1 MTPIGSLPYTFPAPE
16 TDNQGQ
22 GEGRKWTRTPPI
34 RYLPLSK
41 NPPEATEELE
51 SLKKEFEQAKT
62 AALVDFLTVR
72 TDQNVAEIAR
82 SVGDEA
88 PPHRSLLSLEIAS
101 PAVRNFQQ
109 LLPHNASR
117 RDEGVQTMTFTKSLW
132 DEIAG
137 IYQAIIDHPFN
148 RELETGTLPV
158 EKFKFYIQQDA
169 LYLVDFS
176 RALAIVG
183 SKARLPGRI
192 LDFLEFAKNGLVVE
206 RALHEEY
213 FQRFDVAPN
222 VEQAPGCFAYTNY
235 LVATASHRSFEEA
248 VAALLPC
255 FWIYREVGMHIL
267 GQSVLENPYRLW
279 VDTYAG
285 EEFAAAVRRAIDI
298 TDDVAEEAT
307 QEARQR
313 MTEAF
318 VLSSRLEWMFWDSAY
333 RMEAWSP

>member
-1 MTPIGSLPYTFPAPE
+1 
-16 TDNQGQ
+16 
-22 GEGRKWTRTPPI
+22 
-34 RYLPLSK
+34 
-41 NPPEATEELE
+41 
-51 SLKKEFEQAKT
+51 
-62 AALVDFLTVR
+62 
-72 TDQNVAEIAR
+72 
-82 SVGDEA
+82 
-88 PPHRSLLSLEIAS
+88 
-101 PAVRNFQQ
+101 
-109 LLPHNASR
+109 
-117 RDEGVQTMTFTKSLW
+117 MTFAKSLW

-137 IYQAIIDHPFN
+137 IYEAIIEHPFN
-148 RELETGTLPV
+148 RELGQGTLAL

-192 LDFLEFAKNGLVVE
+192 LDFLEFAKDGLVVE

-213 FQRFDVAPN
+213 FRRFDVTLDS
-222 VEQAPGCFAYTNY
+222 EQAPGCFAYANY
-235 LVATASHRSFEEA
+235 LVATAAHRSFEEA

-255 FWIYREVGMHIL
+255 FWIYREVGMHIV
-267 GQSVLENPYRLW
+267 GQSVPENPYQLW

-285 EEFAAAVRRAIDI
+285 EEFAIAVNRAIEI
-298 TDDVAEEAT
+298 TDEVAGKAT

-333 RMEAWSP
+333 RMEQWKP